1 MAQIIYGANVSY
13 PMKKKSL
20 EPLPVVENPVTVV
33 ENQPVVEP
41 VVENPVAEKSGNEG
55 GTGEGEFIDHSV
67 ESGWKAKREKKKA
80 ASLPYGI
87 KETKEL

>member
-13 PMKKKSL
+13 PMKKKSP

-41 VVENPVAEKSGNEG
+41 VVEKSGKG
-55 GTGEGEFIDHSV
+55 GTGEGEFINHSV
-67 ESGWKAKREKKKA
+67 ESGWKAKRDKKRA
-80 ASLPYGI
+80 ALPYGI